1 MALLA
6 DVSRVWSNCRT
17 YNHPAHPVNAACD
30 TVEKYF
36 RDTWSKNGLAQYGRP
51 TVLGPYYDPH
61 APDDED
67 FGEGAAERE
76 EGAGGGGRAVAGARE
91 EDRDDDGGEEDE
103 EDDGGEQNALAR
115 AQRACAYVLQRLAS
129 LCLQLADA
137 CVRAHHRHVSRLC
150 VARRRR
156 RRRRR

>member
-76 EGAGGGGRAVAGARE
+76 EGAGLESAEPPVNI
-91 EDRDDDGGEEDE
+91 EDLPEGT
-103 EDDGGEQNALAR
+103 
-115 AQRACAYVLQRLAS
+115 S
-129 LCLQLADA
+129 LTAFIQ
-137 CVRAHHRHVSRLC
+137 
-150 VARRRR
+150 
-156 RRRRR
+156 

>member
-103 EDDGGEQNALAR
+103 EDDGGEHNALAR
-115 AQRACAYVLQRLAS
+115 AQRACAYVL
-129 LCLQLADA
+129 
-137 CVRAHHRHVSRLC
+137 
-150 VARRRR
+150 
-156 RRRRR
+156 